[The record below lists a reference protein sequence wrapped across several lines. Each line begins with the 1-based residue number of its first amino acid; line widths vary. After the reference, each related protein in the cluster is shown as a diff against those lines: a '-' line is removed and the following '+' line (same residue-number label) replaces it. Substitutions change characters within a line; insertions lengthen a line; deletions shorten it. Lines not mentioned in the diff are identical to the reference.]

1 MNALVVQQCHV
12 NQIPV
17 YQFTASRNPRSGFS
31 NIYQNSAIEEE
42 NAAGG
47 SHIATSSQNSRRQ
60 LHDNDID
67 IDEKIHEENPY
78 GDFYV
83 NEETIP
89 DIDVKNLSKLIKEN
103 SENEDDGFKKEYAV
117 VYFHFFCFYSFQTE
131 SWIALHNSDLWY
143 YEIDLFV
150 LKFHLLIISIIYIH
164 IPEYIMMILNVNFW
178 LNIKIITL
186 IETCLKIMPH

>member
-1 MNALVVQQCHV
+1 MNALLVQQCDV
-12 NQIPV
+12 YQITI
-17 YQFTASRNPRSGFS
+17 YQFTASQNPKSGFS

-47 SHIATSSQNSRRQ
+47 SHKATSSQNSRRQ
-60 LHDNDID
+60 FHDNDID

-117 VYFHFFCFYSFQTE
+117 V
-131 SWIALHNSDLWY
+131 
-143 YEIDLFV
+143 
-150 LKFHLLIISIIYIH
+150 
-164 IPEYIMMILNVNFW
+164 
-178 LNIKIITL
+178 
-186 IETCLKIMPH
+186 